1 MRRSVGD
8 LVVLRHDDPYRL
20 PGETHRIPV
29 WTYNNDDQLCY
40 SYEREDVMG
49 VLLNV
54 TERFGSAQVMLPSG
68 ERWWVRLDL
77 VHTAQSEEVT
87 DGGE

>member
-1 MRRSVGD
+1 MRHSVGD
-8 LVVLRHDDPYRL
+8 LVVLRHDDPYRM

-29 WTYNNDDQLCY
+29 WTYNNVDHPCY

-77 VHTAQSEEVT
+77 VHTIQREEVT

>member
-1 MRRSVGD
+1 MEYRVGD

-29 WTYNNDDQLCY
+29 WTYSNVGQPCY

-54 TERFGSAQVMLPSG
+54 TERFGSAHVMLPSG
-68 ERWWVRLDL
+68 ERWWVRMDL
-77 VHTAQSEEVT
+77 VHTAQSAEEVK
-87 DGGE
+87 DG